1 MNSNRPTIAVVG
13 SLNMDLVISMQRMP
27 KIGETIQG
35 DAIHYISGG
44 KGANQAVGC
53 AKLGADVTMIGA
65 VGDDAFGSEIMQ
77 RMKQFGVKTEAIATL
92 EGVPTGTATIMHTE
106 DDNCIVI
113 VPGANGECSPEATIK
128 PYADVIR
135 GAAALIV
142 QLEIPMPAVEAA
154 LRIAREAGVP
164 TILNPAPA
172 LLLSD
177 EQIALADYF
186 TPNETEFEMYCGGS
200 IDIDSEEQ
208 LFDRMKEW
216 NTRFPGQK
224 LIVTRGKHGIS
235 CADSGSVSTFS
246 APVVQVVDTTG
257 AGDSFNA
264 ALCFGVASGWP
275 LEQTLPLAVKAASY
289 SVTVFGAQDG
299 MPTMD
304 KLV

>member
-1 MNSNRPTIAVVG
+1 MSKGKAIAVVG

-53 AKLGADVTMIGA
+53 AKLGAEVTMIGA
-65 VGDDAFGSEIMQ
+65 IGNDAFGSEIMQ
-77 RMKQFGVKTEAIATL
+77 RMKLFGVKTEAIATL

-106 DDNCIVI
+106 NDNCIVI
-113 VPGANGECSPEATIK
+113 VPGANGECSPEETIA
-128 PYADVIR
+128 PYAEIIR
-135 GAAALIV
+135 NADALIV

-154 LRIAREAGVP
+154 LRIAHEAGVP

-172 LLLSD
+172 LPLTD

-186 TPNETEFEMYCGGS
+186 TPNETEFEMYCGGT
-200 IDIDSEEQ
+200 IDVDSEEQ
-208 LFDRMKEW
+208 LFERMTAW
-216 NTRFPGQK
+216 NARFPGQK

-235 CADSGSVSTFS
+235 YADSGSIATFA

-264 ALCFGVASGWP
+264 ALCFGVANGWP
-275 LEQTLPLAVKAASY
+275 LDKTLPLAVRAASY

-304 KLV
+304 KLL